1 LRINMKSYVKILRSP
16 LLEAIRALDN
26 IAVEI

>member
-1 LRINMKSYVKILRSP
+1 MKSYVKILRSP